1 MGRFLESLIDHV
13 SRAFWMYSGIAITLM
28 AFVVVY
34 GVATRYIFKQVDPY
48 SYVIICILMISAV
61 FLPMAYIEKL
71 DGHLKVN
78 LISRYLPKIVRE
90 ILVNVVGPVLGIIS
104 IAALTWQSW
113 EIASQAFQ
121 TGDTWGSGAVRVP
134 TWPARMTVPIGAGLL
149 CLVLIAKVLHYLVT
163 LRNKVTKND
172 QM

>member
-1 MGRFLESLIDHV
+1 MGRFLESLIEHIT
-13 SRAFWMYSGIAITLM
+13 RTFWVYSGIAITLM
-28 AFVVVY
+28 AFAVTY

-48 SYVIICILMISAV
+48 SYVIICILMLSAV
-61 FLPMAYIEKL
+61 FLPIAYIEKL
-71 DGHLKVN
+71 NEHLKVN
-78 LISRYLPKIVRE
+78 LIARYLPKVVRE
-90 ILVNVVGPVLGIIS
+90 ILLNVVGPVLGIIC
-104 IAALTWQSW
+104 IAVLTWQSW
-113 EIASQAFQ
+113 ELASQALQ
-121 TGDTWGSGAVRVP
+121 TGDTWGSGVVRVP